1 MYHTV
6 EAAESEGMGGA
17 WKMGEDA
24 VRKNIDSWLSDST
37 IRQYSRTWQKYLN
50 FCKTAK
56 VSKFHLTKHDSLT
69 ECV

>member
-24 VRKNIDSWLSDST
+24 LRKNIDSWLSDST
-37 IRQYSRTWQKYLN
+37 IRQYSRTWQK
-50 FCKTAK
+50 
-56 VSKFHLTKHDSLT
+56 
-69 ECV
+69 